1 MKILNILQGTSL
13 GGMEQSS
20 LTLMKYM
27 QNIGCD
33 FDVLSLTPFG
43 KLKSKLDESGINS
56 RDSSY
61 VGPGGIFSL
70 FEIRKKSKNLML
82 KQ

>member
-61 VGPGGIFSL
+61 VGPEEYSISL
-70 FEIRKKSKNLML
+70 K
-82 KQ
+82 